1 MLNKIQAKWCAPVS
15 SCSWGCLG
23 KLLLADL
30 EKKVD
35 LWGNTLPSAESFL
48 CVSHAPTWFRVST
61 CPSRVVLCS
70 LPGVSVA
77 GDADDQNVY
86 FSAMILALLMCSTAL
101 CVVWLDMN
109 GVGIQPP
116 DTGLSW
122 RTCHRKLKRKSVL
135 GW

>member
-1 MLNKIQAKWCAPVS
+1 MLNKIQAKRCAPVS

-30 EKKVD
+30 GKKVD

-61 CPSRVVLCS
+61 CPSHVVLCS

-77 GDADDQNVY
+77 GDADDQKVY
-86 FSAMILALLMCSTAL
+86 FSAMILALLMCSTAF
-101 CVVWLDMN
+101 CVVWLDVN
-109 GVGIQPP
+109 GWASSPLTQG
-116 DTGLSW
+116 
-122 RTCHRKLKRKSVL
+122 
-135 GW
+135 